1 MRAFFFKSFF
11 FFWYRFLFR
20 QFKNL
25 IRFYRTISNSFS
37 GATQFKYPRFSSLLH
52 RSDLNDQTLV
62 FDVENAL
69 LKSSSMFPYFMLV
82 AFEAGGLLRAI
93 VLVLL
98 YPFVCVVGSEMGL
111 KIMVMTCF
119 FGMKASSFRV
129 GCSVLPKFLLEDVGA
144 KMFETLK
151 KGGKQM
157 GVTKLPWVMVESF
170 LREYLEIDFVV
181 GRELKMFCGYYLG
194 FMDNVDKTA
203 HVLDLLKEGKGCSDM
218 IGITSLNN
226 PRDHQFFSHC
236 KVSPF
241 SLPFKLRMLFLF
253 LQK

>member
-1 MRAFFFKSFF
+1 MP
-11 FFWYRFLFR
+11 
-20 QFKNL
+20 
-25 IRFYRTISNSFS
+25 I
-37 GATQFKYPRFSSLLH
+37 LH
-52 RSDLNDQTLV
+52 RSPWKRLEQLHQP
-62 FDVENAL
+62 AL
-69 LKSSSMFPYFMLV
+69 LKSSSLFRYFMLV
-82 AFEAGGLLRAI
+82 AFEAGGILRAI

-98 YPFVCVVGSEMGL
+98 YPFVCIVGSEMGL

-181 GRELKMFCGYYLG
+181 GRELGKKMNSDWGSRFGDFNRLYGLGYSKNRGLKWLNGLG
-194 FMDNVDKTA
+194 
-203 HVLDLLKEGKGCSDM
+203 
-218 IGITSLNN
+218 
-226 PRDHQFFSHC
+226 
-236 KVSPF
+236 
-241 SLPFKLRMLFLF
+241 
-253 LQK
+253 

>member
-1 MRAFFFKSFF
+1 MP
-11 FFWYRFLFR
+11 
-20 QFKNL
+20 
-25 IRFYRTISNSFS
+25 I
-37 GATQFKYPRFSSLLH
+37 LH
-52 RSDLNDQTLV
+52 RSPWKHLEQLQQR
-62 FDVENAL
+62 NAL
-69 LKSSSMFPYFMLV
+69 LKSSSLFRYFMLV

-129 GCSVLPKFLLEDVGA
+129 GRSVLPKFFLEDVGA
-144 KMFETLK
+144 EMYETLK
-151 KGGKQM
+151 KGGKQV
-157 GVTKLPWVMVESF
+157 GVTKLPQVIVESF